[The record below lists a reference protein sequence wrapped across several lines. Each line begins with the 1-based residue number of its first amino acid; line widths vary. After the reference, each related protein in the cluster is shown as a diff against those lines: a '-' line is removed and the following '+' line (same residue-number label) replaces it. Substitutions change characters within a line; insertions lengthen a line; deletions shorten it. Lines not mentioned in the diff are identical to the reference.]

1 MHLAEAWHLLELSPS
16 PTVEQ
21 VKAAYRR
28 RAKSL
33 HPDLSSS
40 NRRTADPALFAR
52 LTAAYEAAL
61 GEAVAA
67 NRHGPR
73 PVETPPRST
82 SAQRTAPAPVRRR
95 REGAQ
100 TRGVTAAPLR
110 ATPGSTTYPDEPY
123 AGDPVW
129 DGAGWVG
136 PNSGTYWTVNP
147 KEYADPRRH
156 GPEYRA
162 RGRRPVRRD
171 PRNMRSTDRSS
182 TSDAG
187 SREGAGATEESD
199 ASGGTKRPGLLARIA
214 AMLFRGVRSGNE

>member
-1 MHLAEAWHLLELSPS
+1 MHLAEAWRLLELPQS
-16 PTVEQ
+16 PTIEQ

-52 LTAAYEAAL
+52 LTAAYETAL

-67 NRHGPR
+67 GRHGPR
-73 PVETPPRST
+73 HGSSSP
-82 SAQRTAPAPVRRR
+82 PAPSAEWSAPPQVRPR
-95 REGAQ
+95 RERPHDGQVPEA
-100 TRGVTAAPLR
+100 RPR

>member
-1 MHLAEAWHLLELSPS
+1 MHLSEAWRLLELSPS

-33 HPDLSSS
+33 HPDLSPS
-40 NRRTADPALFAR
+40 NRRAADPALFAR
-52 LTAAYEAAL
+52 LTVAYEAAL

-67 NRHGPR
+67 GRHGPR
-73 PVETPPRST
+73 PVAHVASPPATAST
-82 SAQRTAPAPVRRR
+82 QRNAPPPIRRR

-100 TRGVTAAPLR
+100 RSAASDAQPR

-156 GPEYRA
+156 GAEYRA

-171 PRNMRSTDRSS
+171 PRSSRPTDDPRRGDQREPERRNTPSS
-182 TSDAG
+182 SD
-187 SREGAGATEESD
+187 
-199 ASGGTKRPGLLARIA
+199 RPGLLARIA
-214 AMLFRGVRSGNE
+214 AILFRRGTI